1 MYSYGLVCDWA
12 DCCVGPRDWDTAPV
26 RALAT
31 RRDLRLPVI
40 AEGLQPGR
48 QKLALE
54 DPMEQKS
61 CLRCEQAGLGLGLGH
76 RMTCGSM
83 CVCRCRQVGR
93 DLRDVPPFIAPEM
106 HFRDPS
112 TYGPHRPRGSGF

>member
-1 MYSYGLVCDWA
+1 MDI
-12 DCCVGPRDWDTAPV
+12 APV
-26 RALAT
+26 RTLAT
-31 RRDLRLPVI
+31 HRDLRLSVI

-54 DPMEQKS
+54 DPTEQKS
-61 CLRCEQAGLGLGLGH
+61 CLRCEQAVLGLGH
-76 RMTCGSM
+76 RMTCGSVCVCVCV